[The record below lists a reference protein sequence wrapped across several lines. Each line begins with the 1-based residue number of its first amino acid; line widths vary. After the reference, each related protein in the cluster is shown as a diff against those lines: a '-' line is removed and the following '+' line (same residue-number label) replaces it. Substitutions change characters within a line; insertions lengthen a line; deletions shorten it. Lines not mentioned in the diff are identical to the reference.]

1 MTPMM
6 DHSCA
11 DCLETDAPP
20 WLSERAQQ
28 MLWRTLVAFAAVDWI
43 RPQLALT
50 QEWWCVLLILW
61 IVPWQRSTRV
71 VSSLAGAITWISS
84 LLLFAW
90 LVSRAD
96 RAVQESVSGW
106 IIFRSPLLSYAGHA
120 TVAAFVTSL
129 VTVVPLRSVV
139 GEQAAKPIAFLA
151 CLPAGHAI
159 PPLMMLAV
167 IGTLRRFELH
177 RDQISGYRRVRN
189 AAYRV
194 LKGELNAGALF
205 MLYASVWLLTLWFM
219 TTWSSQGE
227 SSMLRAS
234 LSLIC
239 TVAFPWVLSALVLAA
254 IATWRSLALTQHRNV
269 IAENVKTLVRALIL
283 LTLFPAALSGFF
295 FGIPYSGMVISEAV
309 SRSAGPGW
317 SITASDTGHEIRISG
332 EIRPGL
338 SDALKE
344 VLEGAP
350 GVERIVLES
359 PGGSVREGIAL
370 AKLVEKYSLD
380 TAVSTYC
387 VSACTLIFVAGSER
401 VVKSGAELGFH
412 RCRSLL
418 WFNAWL
424 YDDEYNTELAR
435 YLQSKGVSKAFADKV
450 ISVSSGA
457 VWYPSFD
464 QLFAGGV
471 ITASSPSDAEADG
484 AS

>member
-1 MTPMM
+1 MI
-6 DHSCA
+6 
-11 DCLETDAPP
+11 
-20 WLSERAQQ
+20 W
-28 MLWRTLVAFAAVDWI
+28 WTLVTFAAVDWS
-43 RPQLALT
+43 RPQFALT

-71 VSSLAGAITWISS
+71 VSSLTGAITWISS
-84 LLLFAW
+84 LILFAW
-90 LVSRAD
+90 LVSRAEK
-96 RAVQESVSGW
+96 AVQESVSGW
-106 IIFRSPLLSYAGHA
+106 IIFRSPLLSYAAHA

-129 VTVVPLRSVV
+129 VTVIPLRRVV
-139 GEQAAKPIAFLA
+139 GQAAKPIALLA

-159 PPLMMLAV
+159 SPLMMLAV

-177 RDQISGYRRVRN
+177 REQISGYERVRN

-219 TTWSSQGE
+219 TTWSSQEE

-234 LSLIC
+234 LSLAC

-269 IAENVKTLVRALIL
+269 IAENLKTLVRALIV
-283 LTLFPAALSGFF
+283 LTLFPAALGGFF
-295 FGIPYSGMVISEAV
+295 FGIPYSGMMISEAV

-317 SITASDTGHEIRISG
+317 SITASHTGHEIRISG

-338 SDALKE
+338 SNALKE
-344 VLEGAP
+344 VLDGTP

-359 PGGSVREGIAL
+359 PGGSVREGL
-370 AKLVEKYSLD
+370 AVAELVKKYTLD

-401 VVKSGAELGFH
+401 VVTSGAELGFH

-418 WFNAWL
+418 WFDAWL
-424 YDDEYNTELAR
+424 YDDEHNAELGR
-435 YLQSKGVSKAFADKV
+435 YLRSKGVSKAFADKV
-450 ISVSSGA
+450 ISVSSDA

-471 ITASSPSDAEADG
+471 ITASSLSDGESDG